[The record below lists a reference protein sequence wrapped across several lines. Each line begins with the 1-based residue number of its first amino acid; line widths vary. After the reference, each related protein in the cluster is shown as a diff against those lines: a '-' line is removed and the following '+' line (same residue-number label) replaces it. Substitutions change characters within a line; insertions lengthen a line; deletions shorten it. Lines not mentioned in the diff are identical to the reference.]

1 MNAFNVGK
9 YLVRVLK
16 FIVFYSVLI
25 LIMLTIV
32 YFTSDHSVS
41 FREFLLPESGN
52 NLKNMIILIVAF
64 SAVYPFIGF
73 GKREVHMNRSFDK
86 DKEVVTGM
94 VTDMGYVLVSDN
106 DNKLVFKSK
115 RIITRIFR
123 VFEDKIVIDYSDNPL
138 LVTGL
143 RRDIMRISQHIQ
155 YHFRRMED

>member
-25 LIMLTIV
+25 LIMLAIV

-64 SAVYPFIGF
+64 S
-73 GKREVHMNRSFDK
+73 
-86 DKEVVTGM
+86 
-94 VTDMGYVLVSDN
+94 
-106 DNKLVFKSK
+106 
-115 RIITRIFR
+115 
-123 VFEDKIVIDYSDNPL
+123 
-138 LVTGL
+138 
-143 RRDIMRISQHIQ
+143 
-155 YHFRRMED
+155 